1 MTLTLKIDNREQKL
15 ITQLKDIEYTVCQL
29 ELGDIII
36 SLDDN
41 IIIIIERKT
50 TNDLECS
57 IKDGRYKE
65 QKYRLSKLKD
75 DNIIVMYLIEGT
87 KKTKSSWSAQIN
99 TMIRDNLYVF
109 RTYNIQETVEFLQT
123 VMKNIPKFIDSFN
136 KSNNDDTQQPIQ
148 STDYINSVTI
158 KKKQTCSKDI
168 FCLQLQQISGISVTI
183 AKCIQDIFPN
193 WKELITN
200 GTIENIK
207 EIKYK
212 CKTGKERSVG
222 KVIGT
227 RLFNYLQS

>member
-15 ITQLKDIEYTVCQL
+15 IAQLKDIEYTECQL

-36 SLDDN
+36 SNNDN
-41 IIIIIERKT
+41 IIIVIERKT

-75 DNIIVMYLIEGT
+75 DNIIVIYLIEGT

-136 KSNNDDTQQPIQ
+136 KPDDNQIQ
-148 STDYINSVTI
+148 TTEYIDSVTI
-158 KKKQTCSKDI
+158 KKKQTCSEDI

-183 AKCIQDIFPN
+183 AKCIQDEFPN

-212 CKTGKERSVG
+212 CKTGKERKVG
-222 KVIGT
+222 KVIAT
-227 RLFNYLQS
+227 RLFNYLHQ

>member
-15 ITQLKDIEYTVCQL
+15 ISQLKDIEYTECQL

-41 IIIIIERKT
+41 IIIVIERKT

-75 DNIIVMYLIEGT
+75 DNIIVIYLIEGT

-136 KSNNDDTQQPIQ
+136 KPEDNQIQ
-148 STDYINSVTI
+148 TTEYIDSVTI
-158 KKKQTCSKDI
+158 KKKQTCSEDI

-183 AKCIQDIFPN
+183 AKCIQVVFPN

-207 EIKYK
+207 DIKFK
-212 CKTGKERSVG
+212 C
-222 KVIGT
+222 
-227 RLFNYLQS
+227 

>member
-15 ITQLKDIEYTVCQL
+15 IEQLKDIDYIECQL

-36 SLDDN
+36 THNDN
-41 IIIIIERKT
+41 IIIVIERKT

-75 DNIIVMYLIEGT
+75 DNIIVIYLIEGT

-136 KSNNDDTQQPIQ
+136 KSDNDNQIQ
-148 STDYINSVTI
+148 STEYIDSVTI
-158 KKKQTCSKDI
+158 KKKQKCSEDI

-183 AKCIQDIFPN
+183 AKCIQDAFPN
-193 WKELITN
+193 WKELINN
-200 GTIENIK
+200 GTIENIQEK
-207 EIKYK
+207 KYK
-212 CKTGKERSVG
+212 CKTGKERKVG
-222 KVIGT
+222 KVIAT
-227 RLFNYLQS
+227 RLFNYLHQ

>member
-15 ITQLKDIEYTVCQL
+15 IEQLKDIEYTVCQL

-75 DNIIVMYLIEGT
+75 DKIIVIYLIEGT
-87 KKTKSSWSAQIN
+87 KKTQASWSAQIN
-99 TMIRDNLYVF
+99 TMLRDNFYVF

-136 KSNNDDTQQPIQ
+136 KSDNDNQIQ
-148 STDYINSVTI
+148 STEYIDSVTI
-158 KKKQTCSKDI
+158 KKKQTCSEDI

-183 AKCIQDIFPN
+183 AKCIQVVFPN
-193 WKELITN
+193 WKELINN

-227 RLFNYLQS
+227 RVFNYLQS